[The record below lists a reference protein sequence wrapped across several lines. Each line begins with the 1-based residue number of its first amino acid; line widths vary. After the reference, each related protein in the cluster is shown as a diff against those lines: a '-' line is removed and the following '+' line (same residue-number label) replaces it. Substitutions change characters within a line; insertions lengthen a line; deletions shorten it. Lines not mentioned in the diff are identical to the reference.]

1 MKNIYTL
8 LILMLPSLAISQSY
22 ISGRVVDENQNPIP
36 YSSVLL
42 VDPID
47 GQNFEGTSADEEGLF
62 KVETYREGKVK
73 VKVLSIGFEEYNTGE
88 IILKNEGDTIDLSDI
103 KLVEEAFA
111 LNDVSVVAEQIP
123 IKKEIDRTVISLE
136 NTPSAKGSSILDIL
150 EKTPGVILDRQN
162 NSISMLGKDGVN
174 VMINGK
180 MTYMPTTALV
190 QYLNGLAADGVKSIE
205 LITTPPAKY
214 DAEGNSGYINIVLKK
229 KLDEGYNASFAA
241 TNSYSYNDDKSQRN
255 ISGNFT
261 ASNAKQN
268 LNVNYSFLRNQIPWE
283 GNFKRIYT
291 NAFPNIETS
300 TVFFNGGMDVPTHN
314 IKFSYEYYLTEK
326 LEIGTSV
333 SGFSSVENQ
342 NGTTDYSGGNDTAYM
357 FDRDE
362 LKEWKSAQINFFSVY
377 KFSEKT
383 KIEASYDILKYQ
395 NFTNYEA
402 NFSTTE
408 YNLPDNLYTEK
419 ESPFEINVSKLDF
432 ETELFSKVNYT
443 AGLKYVKSNF
453 ENYNNVEI
461 DQAPLAEFVNNSF
474 LDETLLA
481 AYSQVKFDVTDN
493 IKVQAGMRYEY
504 TDTFVDSFDGEV
516 FVDREYGN
524 FFPSLFLGYKIN
536 DFNNLNLSYSKR
548 ITRPAFTDMAPYLV
562 FLDLNTA
569 VFGNVKLVPSY
580 SKNYQLDYRY
590 KTISLSAQYSD
601 ETDVYEKFTPAINEE
616 TNFITFSPNNLDS
629 RKTLTAILSFPLNP
643 IKDWSIR
650 YFTSLSYAQAQG
662 ELNGL
667 FIDNSM
673 TSVRFNMNN
682 NIRLTDSWRVEVSG
696 FYQSKT
702 NLNNGGFMLP
712 MGKLDLSLQ
721 KKVNDNLSLTLNGFN
736 MLNTLQF
743 RPIIENTELNLTQ
756 TARFI
761 FAKPQIKLTA
771 NYTFG
776 NQRVKA
782 KKGKVSDESSRIN
795 IGG

>member
-1 MKNIYTL
+1 MKNMYTL
-8 LILMLPSLAISQSY
+8 FILLLPSLAISQSF
-22 ISGRVVDENQNPIP
+22 ITGRVVDVSQNPIP
-36 YSSVLL
+36 YSSVFL
-42 VDPID
+42 VGSID
-47 GQNFEGTSADEEGLF
+47 DNNLEGVSSDEEGLF
-62 KVETYREGKVK
+62 KIETYREGKVK
-73 VKVLSIGFEEYNTGE
+73 IKILSIGFEEYKSGE
-88 IILKNEGDTIDLSDI
+88 ITLKNEGDTIDLSYV

-123 IKKEIDRTVISLE
+123 IRKEIDRTVISLE

-150 EKTPGVILDRQN
+150 EKTPGVIIDRQN

-180 MTYMPTTALV
+180 MTYMPSTALV

-214 DAEGNSGYINIVLKK
+214 DAQGNSGYINIVLKK
-229 KLDEGYNASFAA
+229 RLDEGYNASLAA
-241 TNSYSYNDDKSQRN
+241 TNSYSYNDDKNQRN

-268 LNVNYSFLRNQIPWE
+268 LNVNYSFLRNQIPVE

-291 NAFPNIETS
+291 NTFPNIETN
-300 TVFFNGGMDVPTHN
+300 TVFFNGMDVPTHN

-333 SGFSSVENQ
+333 SGFSSVENL
-342 NGTTDYSGGNDTAYM
+342 NNTTDYSEGNDIAYI
-357 FDRDE
+357 FDSDE

-383 KIEASYDILKYQ
+383 KIEASYDVLRYQ
-395 NFTNYEA
+395 NFTNFNA
-402 NFSTTE
+402 NFSATE

-419 ESPFEINVSKLDF
+419 ESPFEINVFKLDF
-432 ETELFSKVNYT
+432 ETELFSKFNYT
-443 AGLKYVKSNF
+443 SGLKYVKSNF

-461 DQAPLAEFVNNSF
+461 DQVPLAEFVNNSF

-481 AYSQVKFDVTDN
+481 AYSQLNFDITNN
-493 IKVQAGMRYEY
+493 IKVQAGLRYEY

-536 DFNNLNLSYSKR
+536 DINNLNLSYSKR
-548 ITRPAFTDMAPYLV
+548 ITRPAFTDMAPFLI

-569 VFGNVKLVPSY
+569 VFGNVGLVPSY

-601 ETDVYEKFTPAINEE
+601 ETDVYEKFTPTINEE

-643 IKDWSIR
+643 IKDWSVR
-650 YFTSLSYAQAQG
+650 YFTSLSYAQVQG
-662 ELNGL
+662 EMNGL

-682 NIRLTDSWRVEVSG
+682 NVRLTDSWRVEVSG

-721 KKVNDNLSLTLNGFN
+721 KKVNDNLSFTLNGFN

-756 TARFI
+756 TAQLI
-761 FAKPQIKLTA
+761 FTKPQVKLTV

-782 KKGKVSDESSRIN
+782 KKVKVSDEASRIN
-795 IGG
+795 VKG